1 MGEKGFLRGEV
12 TEASDGLHLKK
23 DVNDSEDSPVMGL
36 LTGHKTT
43 KPGTKEN
50 EVSGNNEA
58 PSESTIKKAIRKRAS
73 YVKANSEY
81 VTTTPKFF
89 SFFPFF
95 FFFFFFLHFY
105 HINIVIHHILI

>member
-1 MGEKGFLRGEV
+1 MAD
-12 TEASDGLHLKK
+12 ASDGLHLKK

-43 KPGTKEN
+43 KSGTEEN

-73 YVKANSEY
+73 YIKANSEY
-81 VTTTPKFF
+81 VTSSCKFVT
-89 SFFPFF
+89 PFF
-95 FFFFFFLHFY
+95 WRFY
-105 HINIVIHHILI
+105 HINILRRSSYP